1 LRDFLET
8 EIETMNLQLNGQLAL
23 VTGASKGIGYAI
35 AERLL
40 AEGARVAITGRDAN
54 TLAQAQD
61 RLGGAER
68 VHVLRGNLATH
79 EGAADVIAGIKDL
92 GDLDIL
98 INNVGFFEVRG
109 FFETSDAAWAS
120 MFELNVMSG
129 VRLARAL
136 MPTMLARKRGRIVFI
151 ASEQSLKPNPE
162 MAHYAMTKVANVS
175 IARALAE
182 LTKGTAVTVNSVLVA
197 PTWTEGVEQFLQP
210 IAEQQGITLD
220 QMRTEYF
227 KGDGLSSLIQRF
239 ATPGEIADVIAFIA
253 SPLASVVNGAAV
265 RADGGIV
272 RSLF

>member
-1 LRDFLET
+1 
-8 EIETMNLQLNGQLAL
+8 MNLQMNGQLAL

-40 AEGARVAITGRDAN
+40 AEGARIAITGRDAN
-54 TLAQAQD
+54 ALAHAQD

-68 VHVLRGNLATH
+68 VHALQGDLSTH
-79 EGAADVIAGIKDL
+79 EGAADVIAGVGEL
-92 GDLDIL
+92 GVLDIL
-98 INNVGFFEVRG
+98 VNNVGFFEVRD

-136 MPTMLARKRGRIVFI
+136 MPAMLARKHGRIVFI
-151 ASEQSLKPNPE
+151 ASEQSLKPNPD
-162 MAHYAMTKVANVS
+162 MAHYAMTKAANVS

-197 PTWTEGVEQFLQP
+197 PTWTEGVQQFLKP
-210 IAEQQGITLD
+210 IAEQQGATVD
-220 QMRTEYF
+220 QMRMQYF
-227 KGDGLSSLIQRF
+227 NDDGYSSLIQRF
-239 ATPGEIADVIAFIA
+239 ATPDEIANVVAF
-253 SPLASVVNGAAV
+253 LASTSASVINGAAV

-272 RSLF
+272 RSIF

>member
-1 LRDFLET
+1 
-8 EIETMNLQLNGQLAL
+8 MNLQLNGQLAL

-54 TLAQAQD
+54 TLAHAQD

-68 VHVLRGNLATH
+68 MHVLQGDLATR
-79 EGAADVIAGIKDL
+79 EGVEDVIAWIRDL

-109 FFETSDAAWAS
+109 FFETNDTAWAS

-136 MPTMLARKRGRIVFI
+136 MPAMLARKHGRIVFI
-151 ASEQSLKPNPE
+151 ASEQSLKPNPD
-162 MAHYAMTKVANVS
+162 MAHYAMTKAANVS

-197 PTWTEGVEQFLQP
+197 PTWTEGVQQFLEP
-210 IAEQQGITLD
+210 IAKQQGTTVD
-220 QMRTEYF
+220 QMRTKYF
-227 KGDGLSSLIQRF
+227 NGDGFSSLIQRF
-239 ATPGEIADVIAFIA
+239 ATPSEIANVVAF
-253 SPLASVVNGAAV
+253 LASTSASVINGAAV

-272 RSLF
+272 RSMF

>member
-1 LRDFLET
+1 MDMKLS
-8 EIETMNLQLNGQLAL
+8 GQLAL

-35 AERLL
+35 AQRLL
-40 AEGARVAITGRDAN
+40 AEGARVAIAGRHGN
-54 TLAQAQD
+54 SLRQAQE
-61 RLGGAER
+61 RL
-68 VHVLRGNLATH
+68 
-79 EGAADVIAGIKDL
+79 GAADRVHIL
-92 GDLDIL
+92 QGDLSTPAGAAAVAAGVEALGALNIL
-98 INNVGFFEVRG
+98 VNNVGFFEVRG
-109 FFETSDAAWAS
+109 FFDTDDAAWTS

-136 MPTMLARKRGRIVFI
+136 LPGMLARGTGRVVFI

-175 IARALAE
+175 VARALAE
-182 LTKGTAVTVNSVLVA
+182 LTKGTAVTVNSVLAA

-210 IAEQQGITLD
+210 VARQQGVSVD
-220 QMRTEYF
+220 QMRTDYF

-239 ATPGEIADVIAFIA
+239 ATPDEIADVVTFLA
-253 SPLASVVNGAAV
+253 SPLSSAINGAAV

>member
-1 LRDFLET
+1 
-8 EIETMNLQLNGQLAL
+8 MNLQMNGQLAL
-23 VTGASKGIGYAI
+23 ITGASKGIGYAI

-54 TLAQAQD
+54 ALAHARD

-68 VHVLRGNLATH
+68 VHALQGDLSTR
-79 EGAADVIAGIKDL
+79 EGAEEVVAGVGEL

-98 INNVGFFEVRG
+98 VNNVGFFEVRD
-109 FFETSDAAWAS
+109 FFETSDTAWAS

-136 MPTMLARKRGRIVFI
+136 MPAMLARKRGRIVFI
-151 ASEQSLKPNPE
+151 ASEQSLKPNPD

-197 PTWTEGVEQFLQP
+197 PTWTEGVQQFLKP
-210 IAEQQGITLD
+210 IAEQQGTTVD
-220 QMRTEYF
+220 QMRTQYF
-227 KGDGLSSLIQRF
+227 KGEGYSSLIQRF
-239 ATPGEIADVIAFIA
+239 ATPDEIANVVAF
-253 SPLASVVNGAAV
+253 LASSSASVINGAAV

-272 RSLF
+272 RSMF

>member
-1 LRDFLET
+1 MD
-8 EIETMNLQLNGQLAL
+8 MQLNGQLAL

-35 AERLL
+35 AERLI
-40 AEGARVAITGRDAN
+40 AEGARVVIAGRDVDALEHARN
-54 TLAQAQD
+54 
-61 RLGGAER
+61 RLGGTGVVR
-68 VHVLRGNLATH
+68 VLAGDLATR
-79 EGAADVIAGIKDL
+79 EGADKVIAGLGEL
-92 GDLDIL
+92 GDIDIL

-109 FFETSDAAWAS
+109 FFETSDAMWNS

-129 VRLARAL
+129 VRLSRSL
-136 MPTMLARKRGRIVFI
+136 MPAMLERRRGRIVFI

-175 IARALAE
+175 VARALAE

-197 PTWTEGVEQFLQP
+197 PTWTEGVERFLRP
-210 IAEQQGITLD
+210 IAEKQGISLD

-227 KGDGLSSLIQRF
+227 RGDGLSSLIGRF
-239 ATPGEIADVIAFIA
+239 ATPDEIASIVAFIA
-253 SPLASVVNGAAV
+253 SPLASAINGAAI